1 MEQRYLDEVIEI
13 IQENVMG
20 DFEVSSTKSKKNN
33 GLELS
38 GVIIRDNS
46 NFNKIE
52 PVFYV
57 DEYFEN
63 GYTAKETAR
72 LILAKYIEMKEVGE
86 PSFDVRDITNF
97 DIVKGRLKAKVIN
110 ASLNEKYLV
119 DKPHIKCADDLVA
132 TFIIDVNSDGTA
144 TIPVTKQLMEI
155 WGIESEKD
163 LYAVT
168 CDNHSRAEL
177 VTMAE
182 AIIDSI
188 SEIELEAMKIQS
200 GNENLST
207 EEFKRLLIESQY
219 GMPEM
224 YVWKDG
230 NMFGAS
236 AILYQD
242 NIDALL
248 ERIKGRCV
256 VLPSS
261 IHELIVIKYDD
272 SYSIEELKDMIGS
285 VNEQELRPEEVLS
298 DHPYIITE
306 KGEVIAVRSNEDLL
320 KVSEVQVGDER

>member
-1 MEQRYLDEVIEI
+1 MEQRYLDEVIEN
-13 IQENVMG
+13 IQENVIG

-52 PVFYV
+52 AVFYV

-63 GYTAKETAR
+63 SYTAKETAR

-86 PSFDVRDITNF
+86 PSFDVKDITNF

-119 DKPHIKCADDLVA
+119 DKPHIKCADDLVV
-132 TFIIDVNSDGTA
+132 TFIIDVNNDGTA

-207 EEFKRLLIESQY
+207 EEFKRFLIESQY

-261 IHELIVIKYDD
+261 IHKLIVIKYDD

-320 KVSEVQVGDER
+320 KVSEVQVGDEK